1 MIYLGLNE
9 SSSGSLEPESIEFFL
24 GGELLASSNISVP
37 SGISSWIACIPDL
50 DTEETH
56 LQDKKLFFSKALLY
70 IHPKQFF

>member
-56 LQDKKLFFSKALLY
+56 LEDKKIFFLKLC
-70 IHPKQFF
+70 